1 MTETIYDAIP
11 VTYKGTQFRSKMER
25 RIARLLDNLNS
36 HWKYEPITENG
47 FTPDFEYDEGIWIEA
62 KYLLRGEGLHSDA
75 DKIEKFSKNHTII
88 IGGALPERQ
97 YCNDWGSLVRRM
109 TEIARKNCVGYN
121 PYGLAP
127 WCYDW
132 EKHLPCCPDEMNMY
146 MPVILNDGNG
156 EIVSCRSAIQGKC
169 NRGIID
175 TEKTLRAY
183 YDATTY
189 VFEAIT
195 EKQQETIEQ
204 LQEENKQLKKNG
216 LKLKTKKGETKS
228 ARLSLLFKPSV
239 KDGIKEIA
247 WKHHLSFNDFIH
259 QVCEKILDGEIQID

>member
-25 RIARLLDNLNS
+25 RIARLLDNLAID
-36 HWKYEPITENG
+36 WEYEPMTENG
-47 FTPDFEYDEGIWIEA
+47 FTPDFKIGDDMWIEV

-75 DKIEKFSKNHTII
+75 DKIERFAKNHHII

-97 YCNDWGSLVRRM
+97 YCNDWDSLVRRIE
-109 TEIARKNCVGYN
+109 EISKKCCPGYN
-121 PYGLAP
+121 PYNWAP
-127 WCYDW
+127 W
-132 EKHLPCCPDEMNMY
+132 
-146 MPVILNDGNG
+146 NDGFDKKPSRG
-156 EIVSCRSAIQGKC
+156 DYTTILLAITTDGDPIK
-169 NRGIID
+169 IYTESWKVVD
-175 TEKTLRAY
+175 VLDKEKTLWAY